1 MIALINRS
9 AVYSLRILLCF
20 STALCYGQ
28 EVQSEDSLQASF
40 TLSTLMS
47 KMEQHGTQIRDI
59 REDLEDTT
67 DISNYRQATGE
78 LLASVKEKQ
87 SESDFFLTSHSREWL
102 IQNLLV
108 KWTTESTQS
117 ETLASALSDAIAQRE
132 SELQKIREDID
143 YWLAAR
149 EKAATDRL
157 TGNLR
162 KPITQLLKELQI
174 IEGFLAKRITLYF
187 KFQGQVS
194 GSRHTITL
202 RIEQLESMLQQDVF
216 MFFKQD
222 APYLWKE
229 KLPAGSIPIEVQFTR
244 TYMFVTKDL
253 NEYVEVH
260 FGRFALILLFGIG
273 LFVSLRATHK
283 QQTAQ
288 NNSDGI
294 ASSGELFRK
303 AFIHAFTVTLLI
315 ALPVLI
321 NRPPLLT
328 QLLLLAF
335 TIPLISIVIKP
346 SRGVIRVAT
355 IGLLIVYWLYQLT
368 NFFVVEELLNRYI
381 DLFHGVCTMILLG
394 LLSKNLRR
402 FHETYPQVRDFI
414 KHSLVP
420 YLLFFSVIAVILQLV
435 GFTSLSRVLTRGTI
449 SFCYLAPVVLSS
461 SIIVRN
467 LFRALENTTVVK
479 RSALAQNYYS
489 SIYNAI
495 KLVAFLLLLL
505 VILKA
510 YSLRPAFNALIEQVW
525 NFGGTF
531 GEFTV
536 TLGDVL
542 LFFFTLVAT
551 WFISVMLQV
560 ILDDGILSRLNL
572 RRGVAMAVGVMA
584 RYSVMVLGFMLAI
597 AATGFDLTKISILAG
612 ALGVG
617 IGFGLQNL
625 VADFISGLIII
636 FERPFVVNDT
646 IESEQIEGSVK
657 EIGIRASKILT
668 HDGAEVIIP
677 NSKLIGNQI
686 SNYTLSNNSRRQ
698 VIDVRTSVLAD
709 PEVVIAM
716 LKNAARQNKFVLDQ
730 HDPFIVFEGQI
741 DNSLLFKLYYWVSSE
756 EYVTRNDLNVVIFR
770 ELKSLGILPPLQ
782 DPEDVEQRAGE
793 HSQP

>member
-1 MIALINRS
+1 
-9 AVYSLRILLCF
+9 
-20 STALCYGQ
+20 
-28 EVQSEDSLQASF
+28 
-40 TLSTLMS
+40 
-47 KMEQHGTQIRDI
+47 
-59 REDLEDTT
+59 
-67 DISNYRQATGE
+67 
-78 LLASVKEKQ
+78 
-87 SESDFFLTSHSREWL
+87 
-102 IQNLLV
+102 
-108 KWTTESTQS
+108 
-117 ETLASALSDAIAQRE
+117 
-132 SELQKIREDID
+132 
-143 YWLAAR
+143 
-149 EKAATDRL
+149 
-157 TGNLR
+157 
-162 KPITQLLKELQI
+162 
-174 IEGFLAKRITLYF
+174 
-187 KFQGQVS
+187 
-194 GSRHTITL
+194 
-202 RIEQLESMLQQDVF
+202 
-216 MFFKQD
+216 
-222 APYLWKE
+222 
-229 KLPAGSIPIEVQFTR
+229 
-244 TYMFVTKDL
+244 
-253 NEYVEVH
+253 
-260 FGRFALILLFGIG
+260 
-273 LFVSLRATHK
+273 
-283 QQTAQ
+283 
-288 NNSDGI
+288 
-294 ASSGELFRK
+294 
-303 AFIHAFTVTLLI
+303 
-315 ALPVLI
+315 
-321 NRPPLLT
+321 
-328 QLLLLAF
+328 
-335 TIPLISIVIKP
+335 
-346 SRGVIRVAT
+346 VIRVAT
-355 IGLLIVYWLYQLT
+355 IGLLIIYWLYQLT

-394 LLSKNLRR
+394 LLSKNLKR

-414 KHSLVP
+414 KHSLIP

-449 SFCYLAPVVLSS
+449 SFCFLAPVVLSS

-467 LFRALENTTVVK
+467 LFRALENSKVVK
-479 RSALAQNYYS
+479 QSALAQNYYS
-489 SIYNAI
+489 SIYNVI

-510 YSLRPAFNALIEQVW
+510 YSLRPAFNALIEEVW

-536 TLGDVL
+536 TIGDVL

-584 RYSVMVLGFMLAI
+584 RYSVMVLGFMLAV

-668 HDGAEVIIP
+668 LDGAEVIIP

-709 PEVVIAM
+709 PEVVIVM
-716 LKNAARQNKFVLDQ
+716 LKNAAHQHKFVLDQ

-756 EYVTRNDLNVVIFR
+756 EYVTRNDLNVIIFR

-782 DPEDVEQRAGE
+782 DPEVVEQRAGDHTE
-793 HSQP
+793 P

>member
-1 MIALINRS
+1 MIALIQRLV
-9 AVYSLRILLCF
+9 AYAFKILLCF
-20 STALCYGQ
+20 SSVLCYGQ

-47 KMEQHGTQIRDI
+47 KMEQQGTQIRKA

-67 DISNYRQATGE
+67 DISNYRQATRD
-78 LLASVKEKQ
+78 LLASVQEKQ
-87 SESDFFLTSHSREWL
+87 NESDFFLTSHSREWL

-117 ETLASALSDAIAQRE
+117 ETLASTLSEVLTQRE

-149 EKAATDRL
+149 EKAASDRL

-174 IEGFLAKRITLYF
+174 IEGLLAKRITLYF
-187 KFQGQVS
+187 KFQERVS
-194 GSRHTITL
+194 SSRHTITS
-202 RIEQLESMLQQDVF
+202 RIAELESMLQQDVF
-216 MFFKQD
+216 MFFKRD
-222 APYLWKE
+222 TSFLWNE
-229 KLPAGSIPIEVQFTR
+229 KLLAGSVPIEVQFTR
-244 TYMFVTKDL
+244 TFAFATKDL
-253 NEYVEVH
+253 KEYVEVH
-260 FGRFALILLFGIG
+260 LGRFAIILLFGIG
-273 LFVSLRATHK
+273 LFISLRATYKHL
-283 QQTAQ
+283 ASQ
-288 NNSDGI
+288 NSSDGVT
-294 ASSGELFRK
+294 SSSESLPRI
-303 AFIHAFTVTLLI
+303 FIQAFTVTLLV
-315 ALPVLI
+315 ALPILT

-335 TIPLISIVIKP
+335 SVPLISIVIRP
-346 SRGVIRVAT
+346 SRGVIRIAT

-381 DLFHGVCTMILLG
+381 DLFHGVCTMVLLALLG
-394 LLSKNLRR
+394 KNLNR

-414 KHSLVP
+414 KHSLIP
-420 YLLFFSVIAVILQLV
+420 YLLFFSLAAVILQLV

-461 SIIVRN
+461 SVIVRN
-467 LFRALENTTVVK
+467 LFRALETTKAVK
-479 RSALAQNYYS
+479 QSALAQNYYS
-489 SIYNAI
+489 SIYTAI
-495 KLVAFLLLLL
+495 KLVAFFLLLL

-510 YSLRPAFNALIEQVW
+510 YSLRPAFNALVEQIW

-531 GEFTV
+531 GELTV
-536 TLGDVL
+536 TVGDIM
-542 LFFFTLVAT
+542 LFFFTIIVS

-560 ILDDGILSRLNL
+560 ILDGVILSRLNL
-572 RRGVAMAVGVMA
+572 RRGVAMAVGVIA
-584 RYSVMVLGFMLAI
+584 RYSVMVLGFMLAV

-646 IESEQIEGSVK
+646 IESEEIEGCVK

-698 VIDVRTSVLAD
+698 SIEVQTSAMAD
-709 PEVVIAM
+709 PDVVIAM
-716 LKNAARQNKFVLDQ
+716 LKNVAHQHKFVLDE
-730 HDPFIVFEGQI
+730 PEPIVVFEGQI
-741 DNSLLFKLYYWVSSE
+741 DESLQFKLYYWVTSE
-756 EYVTRNDLNVVIFR
+756 TFKTRTDLNVAIFR
-770 ELKSLGILPPLQ
+770 ELKSLDLQ
-782 DPEDVEQRAGE
+782 PISQIHDVVESSAGE
-793 HSQP
+793 HPHP